1 MQIHATNLP
10 GVMDDLQVGDWIIP
24 ATELEE
30 SFDTSGGPGGQHANR
45 NETAVRLRFV
55 VNESSL
61 PDEIKSKL
69 VARVGLVIEVSASD
83 QRSQLRNRETA
94 QIRLKERMEAALV
107 EPKSRKPTKPT
118 RASKTR
124 RVETKKARSDL
135 KKGRRRPTLDD

>member
-1 MQIHATNLP
+1 
-10 GVMDDLQVGDWIIP
+10 MDDIQVGDWIIP
-24 ATELEE
+24 AAELDEA
-30 SFDTSGGPGGQHANR
+30 FDTSGGPGGQHANR

-69 VARVGLVIEVSASD
+69 VAKIGMIIEVTASD

-94 QIRLKERMEAALV
+94 HLRLKERIETALV
-107 EPKSRKPTKPT
+107 EPKTRKPTKPT
-118 RASKTR
+118 RSSKTR
-124 RVETKKARSDL
+124 RVEIKKARSDL